1 MMKKIAL
8 FPGSFDPLTN
18 GHVDT
23 IRRAAK
29 LFDEVVIAVLTNTSK
44 VSLFTAEE
52 KKTLIETS
60 LESIENTRVI
70 AHTGGLTV
78 ELAKE
83 LGAVA
88 MIRGMRNTSDFDY
101 EYSIASMNKLQTNDI
116 ETVILLADEHYRFLS
131 SSLIKEVAKF
141 GGDVSSLVPM
151 VVNKAIIEKYKHQK

>member
-1 MMKKIAL
+1 MKKIAL